1 MRLPAGRPI
10 AAVTALLVGD
20 VPPLAAGPSRMA
32 QSTTRQWQ
40 EVPPVLTTARPDP
53 VQYEPGELSN
63 SNLAS
68 LVYRHGRCVS
78 SRIDPDQ
85 WFPVAKDVV
94 MAREEAA
101 DAIAVCVACP
111 VRAECLEY
119 SLRHGSDF
127 GVYGV
132 WGGMVE
138 GERRLLR
145 LRWLDGTRVTEFLQG
160 APLT

>member
-1 MRLPAGRPI
+1 M
-10 AAVTALLVGD
+10 
-20 VPPLAAGPSRMA
+20 
-32 QSTTRQWQ
+32 
-40 EVPPVLTTARPDP
+40 LTTARPHP
-53 VQYEPGELSN
+53 VRHEPGELSD

-68 LVYRHGRCVS
+68 LVYRYGRCVS
-78 SRIDPDQ
+78 SRIDPDR
-85 WFPVAKDVV
+85 WFPLANDVV

-127 GVYGV
+127 GVHGV

-145 LRWLDGTRVTEFLQG
+145 RRWRGGTRVTEFLQG
-160 APLT
+160 APLK

>member
-1 MRLPAGRPI
+1 
-10 AAVTALLVGD
+10 
-20 VPPLAAGPSRMA
+20 MA
-32 QSTTRQWQ
+32 QQTTRQWQ
-40 EVPPVLTTARPDP
+40 EVRPVLNTARPHP
-53 VQYEPGELSN
+53 VPDEPGELSN

-68 LVYRHGRCVS
+68 LVYRYGRCVS

-85 WFPVAKDVV
+85 WFPVANDVL

-101 DAIAVCVACP
+101 DAIAVCAVCP

-127 GVYGV
+127 GVHGV

-145 LRWLDGTRVTEFLQG
+145 RRWLRGNAVKLRDSGLGDREERAREDQLFEMFGVPGARAPGTPNIYFT
-160 APLT
+160 

>member
-1 MRLPAGRPI
+1 MKLPSGQPI
-10 AAVTALLVGD
+10 AAVIPLLGG
-20 VPPLAAGPSRMA
+20 VPPLAASVADGSVE
-32 QSTTRQWQ
+32 QVSKWQ
-40 EVPPVLTTARPDP
+40 EVLPVLTTARPHL
-53 VQYEPGELSN
+53 VRYEPGELSD

-68 LVYRHGRCVS
+68 QMYQNGRCTNSHV
-78 SRIDPDQ
+78 DPDQ
-85 WFPVAKDVV
+85 WFPVANNAEV
-94 MAREEAA
+94 AREEAA
-101 DAIAVCVACP
+101 DAINVCVSCP

-119 SLRHGSDF
+119 SLRHWSGF

-145 LRWLDGTRVTEFLQG
+145 RRWLGGARVTEFLED

>member
-1 MRLPAGRPI
+1 
-10 AAVTALLVGD
+10 
-20 VPPLAAGPSRMA
+20 MA
-32 QSTTRQWQ
+32 QWITCQWQ
-40 EVPPVLTTARPDP
+40 EVQPVLTTARPRL
-53 VQYEPGELSN
+53 VRYEPGELSD

-68 LVYRHGRCVS
+68 LVCRYGRCAS
-78 SRIDPDQ
+78 SRIDPDR
-85 WFPVAKDVV
+85 WFPVANDVV
-94 MAREEAA
+94 LAREEAA
-101 DAIAVCVACP
+101 DAIALCVACP

-145 LRWLDGTRVTEFLQG
+145 RRWLGGTRVTEFLQG

>member
-1 MRLPAGRPI
+1 M
-10 AAVTALLVGD
+10 
-20 VPPLAAGPSRMA
+20 
-32 QSTTRQWQ
+32 
-40 EVPPVLTTARPDP
+40 LTTARPHP
-53 VQYEPGELSN
+53 VRYEPGELSN

-68 LVYRHGRCVS
+68 LVYRYGRCVS
-78 SRIDPDQ
+78 SRIDPDR
-85 WFPVAKDVV
+85 WFPVATDVAT
-94 MAREEAA
+94 AREEAA

-145 LRWLDGTRVTEFLQG
+145 RRWLGGTRVTEFLQG

>member
-1 MRLPAGRPI
+1 M
-10 AAVTALLVGD
+10 
-20 VPPLAAGPSRMA
+20 
-32 QSTTRQWQ
+32 
-40 EVPPVLTTARPDP
+40 LTTARPRP
-53 VQYEPGELSN
+53 VRYEPGELSD

-78 SRIDPDQ
+78 SRIDPDG
-85 WFPVAKDVV
+85 WFPVANDVV
-94 MAREEAA
+94 VAREEAA

-111 VRAECLEY
+111 VRGECLEY

-145 LRWLDGTRVTEFLQG
+145 RRWLDGTRVPEFLQG

>member
-1 MRLPAGRPI
+1 MFAGIGAEDEAARPGGRLG
-10 AAVTALLVGD
+10 
-20 VPPLAAGPSRMA
+20 
-32 QSTTRQWQ
+32 QWQ
-40 EVPPVLTTARPDP
+40 EVQPVLTTARPH
-53 VQYEPGELSN
+53 PGRYQPGDLSD

-68 LVYRHGRCVS
+68 LVYQYGRCVS
-78 SRIDPDQ
+78 SGIDPDQ
-85 WFPVAKDVV
+85 WFPVAPDAV
-94 MAREEAA
+94 MARELAA

-119 SLRHGSDF
+119 SLRHGSDS
-127 GVYGV
+127 GAYGV

-145 LRWLDGTRVTEFLQG
+145 PRWLAGTCVREFFQD

>member
-1 MRLPAGRPI
+1 
-10 AAVTALLVGD
+10 
-20 VPPLAAGPSRMA
+20 
-32 QSTTRQWQ
+32 
-40 EVPPVLTTARPDP
+40 VLTTARPHP
-53 VQYEPGELSN
+53 VRSEPDELSD
-63 SNLAS
+63 SNLVK
-68 LVYRHGRCVS
+68 LVYQYGRCVS

-85 WFPVAKDVV
+85 WFPVAKDAVV
-94 MAREEAA
+94 AREEAA
-101 DAIAVCVACP
+101 DAIDVCRSCP

-145 LRWLDGTRVTEFLQG
+145 RRWLGGTRVTEFLEG
-160 APLT
+160 APSA

>member
-1 MRLPAGRPI
+1 M
-10 AAVTALLVGD
+10 
-20 VPPLAAGPSRMA
+20 
-32 QSTTRQWQ
+32 
-40 EVPPVLTTARPDP
+40 LTTAQPHP
-53 VQYEPGELSN
+53 VRYEPGELSN
-63 SNLAS
+63 SSLAS

-85 WFPVAKDVV
+85 WFPVAKDLL

-119 SLRHGSDF
+119 SLRNGLDF
-127 GVYGV
+127 GVHGV

-145 LRWLDGTRVTEFLQG
+145 HRWLGGTRVTEFLSDVANPSAVG
-160 APLT
+160 SAAVRANLEVTNRCGSFLPCSRPARS